1 MRKLAVIAPILS
13 VVWHGCQ
20 APNSEGT
27 EAGRESGDPSILNLS
42 TEYYGNGYLME
53 DSVERLRDAQGMIQA
68 TAAYELAIP
77 IAGYVGTVSRRCA
90 SGRLGQCP
98 RFPVARAECHRAEAK
113 LADFQTCLTEANR
126 FQKKS
131 PYLGTTLAKTFSVSR
146 PLLGSADN
154 FFGAAIAALCG
165 TPPE

>member
-1 MRKLAVIAPILS
+1 MRVAS
-13 VVWHGCQ
+13 
-20 APNSEGT
+20 
-27 EAGRESGDPSILNLS
+27 
-42 TEYYGNGYLME
+42 
-53 DSVERLRDAQGMIQA
+53 
-68 TAAYELAIP
+68 
-77 IAGYVGTVSRRCA
+77 VGTVQITPPLPNIN
-90 SGRLGQCP
+90 GFRLSLVQCP
-98 RFPVARAECHRAEAK
+98 RFPVARAQCHRAEAE
-113 LADFQTCLTEANR
+113 LADFQACLSEANR